1 MLLRSARGIRSASRH
16 RHCIR
21 VECRGR
27 NRKSAA
33 RSTCSRASTIH
44 QPVGRGVMLVEA
56 DAVITE
62 PVHFLPRRQML
73 GIGLRRDRGLEVLF
87 LERERQLVGDF
98 QVVEMLAIR
107 QEVENED
114 FHCAKFLPASKK
126 QKTLNH
132 KDAKAPS
139 SFSPRPTSPMIVLAS
154 WRLGVL
160 ASWRLGGS

>member
-1 MLLRSARGIRSASRH
+1 RLMQRQQVAVDQELEAFRPHRGG
-16 RHCIR
+16 
-21 VECRGR
+21 RGQQVR
-27 NRKSAA
+27 R
-33 RSTCSRASTIH
+33 IH
-44 QPVGRGVMLVEA
+44 QPVGRGVMLVKA
-56 DAVITE
+56 DAVIAE

-154 WRLGVL
+154 WRLG
-160 ASWRLGGS
+160 GSTFYDTTDEG